1 MNKDLIIPLLVS
13 IPFNNNFEESIAY
26 AQFMLPS

>member
-13 IPFNNNFEESIAY
+13 IPFNSDFEESIAY
-26 AQFMLPS
+26 TQIMLPS